1 MVGFML
7 PFSIY
12 GYIQVTSSDPSA
24 LEIIQTSKGHGSHQ
38 YKVQLLKIHPLDETL
53 FVTINSPVSEQSI
66 QVPITSPNVAQ
77 KCVNQPLQSM
87 SSALLT
93 VISNLGLI
101 ISTLI
106 VLAAT
111 VWGTCI
117 SHLLICNFFYYQ
129 FVSLVHSRRLDARP
143 CDVTYWHF
151 VLIYIQFQYKIDLM
165 MIV

>member
-12 GYIQVTSSDPSA
+12 GYIQVTSSDLSA

-117 SHLLICNFFYYQ
+117 SHLLICNFFLLPIC
-129 FVSLVHSRRLDARP
+129 FPCAFAPAGRATMRRNILAFRFNL
-143 CDVTYWHF
+143 YS
-151 VLIYIQFQYKIDLM
+151 ISI
-165 MIV
+165 